1 MMFCIG
7 QYHKLWPTHL
17 NSGQTC
23 LNEKA
28 TSTKQPHA
36 RIKKKYSPAIWLV
49 LLNKSYKLLHL
60 SILN

>member
-1 MMFCIG
+1 MFCVG
-7 QYHKLWPTHL
+7 QYHKLWPTCL

-28 TSTKQPHA
+28 KSTKQPHA
-36 RIKKKYSPAIWLV
+36 SIKILSCNMACTSQ
-49 LLNKSYKLLHL
+49 KSYKLLHL

>member
-1 MMFCIG
+1 MMFCVG

-36 RIKKKYSPAIWLV
+36 RIKKNT
-49 LLNKSYKLLHL
+49 LLQYGLYFSTNHINYY
-60 SILN
+60 ICQY